1 VGQKNN
7 KEMTILMTLVCTL
20 LREIRSSAQ
29 SFSSKKNDNSK

>member
-1 VGQKNN
+1 
-7 KEMTILMTLVCTL
+7 MTLVCTL